1 MITYYPTTLESYIEM
16 LYQHIAINEPYE
28 LDIMTISE
36 RLKIPTYF
44 YPTGSQAI
52 YFLGGYKI
60 NIDPSLSDAEQW
72 QDFGHELCHVL
83 QQYGSQL
90 NMPDEFIYYQEN
102 KADNFALYFCV
113 PTFMLEKLE
122 LPNYRSGAIEFISDT
137 FNVTIEFAKKRLE
150 KHEQQ
155 LLSSQYSLH
164 IKSQFEASQEF
175 KNAIGYDYTLQD
187 SHKTYL
193 LNQNKGL
200 VGIINNRR

>member
-1 MITYYPTTLESYIEM
+1 MITYYPTTLENYIEAF
-16 LYQHIAINEPYE
+16 YKHIGISEPHE
-28 LDIMTISE
+28 LDIMTFSKK
-36 RLKIPTYF
+36 LNIPIYF

-60 NIDPSLSDAEQW
+60 NIDPTLTAAEQW

-102 KADNFALYFCV
+102 KADNFALHFCV
-113 PTFMLEKLE
+113 PTFMLERLDIPQFRTK
-122 LPNYRSGAIEFISDT
+122 AIEFIADT
-137 FNVTIEFAKKRLE
+137 FNVTFEFAKKRLE

-155 LLSSQYSLH
+155 ILGSQYSLH
-164 IKSQFEASQEF
+164 IKSQLKASQDF
-175 KNAIGYDYTLQD
+175 RKAMGCDYTIQD
-187 SHKTYL
+187 RDKTYL

-200 VGIINNRR
+200 VGVINNRR